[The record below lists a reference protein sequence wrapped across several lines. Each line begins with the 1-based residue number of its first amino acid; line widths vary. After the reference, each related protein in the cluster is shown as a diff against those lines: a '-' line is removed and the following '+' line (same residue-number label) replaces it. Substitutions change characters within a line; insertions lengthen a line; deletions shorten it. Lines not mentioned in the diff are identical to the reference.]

1 MDKPLLTLTKILLAL
16 WAVVTIPGG
25 LLVIFYPP
33 FATSVVWPPPL
44 EAIPAFH
51 AQLNGAIG
59 IGTGVASLLALR
71 QNRWGGA
78 QPMVALYVAYAV
90 SAEYVALTRV
100 ATGAVPFQVWFYIIL
115 GAFYL
120 VSSFLVWGRQ

>member
-59 IGTGVASLLALR
+59 IGTGVASLLTLR

-100 ATGAVPFQVWFYIIL
+100 ATGPVPFQVWFYIIL

-120 VSSFLVWGRQ
+120 VSSFLVWRRQ